1 VTIVKSNVGG
11 NQTFQKTDIPENVA
25 PETHLLA
32 HRVKDGPGGLF
43 ACELLEKFMIAQS
56 QQLAKVQNFA
66 SRRTSARSKMRL
78 SEAHARLRPPNLN
91 CKWN

>member
-1 VTIVKSNVGG
+1 VTVVKSNVGG
-11 NQTFQKTDIPENVA
+11 NQTCQKTDIPENVA

-43 ACELLEKFMIAQS
+43 TRELLEKFMIAQS

-66 SRRTSARSKMRL
+66 LRRTSARSKMRL
-78 SEAHARLRPPNLN
+78 SEAHAH
-91 CKWN
+91 CVHQI